1 MTKENDVLHSKV
13 DNEPVFP
20 PSTKS
25 DPSENI
31 LEGSSEPITTKHQK
45 GNVHFKILVPS
56 IAAGAII
63 GKGGEAITEIQNKT
77 SAKVKMSK
85 ANDFYP
91 GTTERVCLIVGTI
104 DSVLKVFQYISEK
117 ISEKPESLLRTTGKD
132 SRIPAERHK
141 QVKILVPNSTAG
153 IIIGKGGSFIKE
165 VKENAGV
172 FIQVS
177 QKAKELNL
185 AERCVTIAGELSQ
198 TYEAVKQLL
207 VKIADDPQSSSCP
220 NISYAEV
227 PRPVASAYPTGSPYA
242 LVLGS
247 RFGLNNCT
255 MVASG
260 SDQIMP
266 TGNQSS
272 SGSTSGN
279 FSTPQLSSFSS
290 ISPTGSTASPGPIL
304 GTSSPSALAAAM
316 AAMNVTPPF
325 SSGGGGNCRAPSMI
339 GSHIAGRALTGRG
352 GATGH
357 HSSHN
362 QGSHHFPQ
370 SLLGSATS
378 QLSATGSPVYRSST
392 PLSSSPPTRSTIGLD
407 VVRNILR
414 SAGYSDV
421 ATEEIANAMHI
432 LNLYGFISMS
442 SLTGCATGASS
453 ISSTINNG
461 HFAVTGNSLG
471 TLSGSISGY
480 VPAGPLTHSFPRET
494 LSHCHG
500 QRILSVTGSYSNHHQ
515 QVPDYHSYSSRCGSS
530 VMVQPVPLSS
540 SSCGGGVLFPNATQL
555 EKDGKSHDPLTCIA
569 SNGYHL
575 PSVQSPITTIDA
587 FTSVASIDPVTPSS
601 LTTPSMVES
610 ISLSSSVL
618 IPVSRPTGSAS
629 VEISGAP
636 AFLHH
641 LSDDSLSSRLKPD
654 NGSINGNSFIATN
667 GNHPPALWGL
677 GFHGAAQ
684 TKSSSS

>member
-1 MTKENDVLHSKV
+1 MTKENDVPHSKI
-13 DNEPVFP
+13 DNEPVFLP
-20 PSTKS
+20 TNKG
-25 DPSENI
+25 DASESI
-31 LEGSSEPITTKHQK
+31 PDRSSELIIAKHQK

-91 GTTERVCLIVGTI
+91 GTTERVCLIIGTI

-117 ISEKPESLLRTTGKD
+117 ISEKPESLLRTTVKD

-165 VKENAGV
+165 VKENSGV

-255 MVASG
+255 MSAPG
-260 SDQIMP
+260 SDQLLP
-266 TGNQSS
+266 SGSQSS
-272 SGSTSGN
+272 TGSTSGN
-279 FSTPQLSSFSS
+279 FTAPHFSSFSS
-290 ISPTGSTASPGPIL
+290 ISPTGSTASPSSML
-304 GTSSPSALAAAM
+304 GTSSPSAFAAAM
-316 AAMNVTPPF
+316 TAMNASPF
-325 SSGGGGNCRAPSMI
+325 SSGGSGGRTPSLI
-339 GSHIAGRALTGRG
+339 GSHSAGRALTGRG

-357 HSSHN
+357 HPSHS
-362 QGSHHFPQ
+362 QGYHHASQ
-370 SLLGSATS
+370 SLLGSATP
-378 QLSATGSPVYRSST
+378 QLGGSGSHVCA
-392 PLSSSPPTRSTIGLD
+392 SSSPMSSSPSARSTIGLE

-414 SAGYSDV
+414 SAGYSDA
-421 ATEEIANAMHI
+421 ATDEIANAMHI

-442 SLTGCATGASS
+442 SLTGCATGAST
-453 ISSTINNG
+453 ISAMNG
-461 HFAVTGNSLG
+461 AHFTMTGNSLG
-471 TLSGSISGY
+471 TLSGPISGY
-480 VPAGPLTHSFPRET
+480 VSAGPQSPAFPGEALT
-494 LSHCHG
+494 HCHG
-500 QRILSVTGSYSNHHQ
+500 QRTFSTADISSTYHQ
-515 QVPDYHSYSSRCGSS
+515 QPQNYHSYSPRCCSS
-530 VMVQPVPLSS
+530 ALAQPMPLSS
-540 SSCGGGVLFPNATQL
+540 SSCNTGTLFPNTAQFV
-555 EKDGKSHDPLTCIA
+555 KDGNSHDPLACVA
-569 SNGYHL
+569 SSSECHL
-575 PSVQSPITTIDA
+575 PGVQPPITTMDA
-587 FTSVASIDPVTPSS
+587 FTSMGSTDPVTSRNS
-601 LTTPSMVES
+601 TTPPIVET
-610 ISLSSSVL
+610 ISLSSSRLV
-618 IPVSRPTGSAS
+618 PVSRSTGNTGN
-629 VEISGAP
+629 EISCSP
-636 AFLHH
+636 AFLYQ
-641 LSDDSLSSRLKPD
+641 LSDNSLSSRLKPD
-654 NGSINGNSFIATN
+654 NGSVSDNSFNSANGNRPS
-667 GNHPPALWGL
+667 ALWGL

-684 TKSSSS
+684 AKSSSS